1 MTTEETTPPFYTEA
15 QRQLQERYDMR
26 PLAQAVEAAI
36 VETELNEAHSWFIST
51 RDFFFLSTV
60 NADGEP
66 TVSHKGGDVGTV
78 KVIDSKTLAF
88 PAYDGN
94 GMFLSM
100 GNIDDT
106 AKIGMLFIDF
116 ETPNRIRV
124 QATATFSSEDDLISE
139 YPGSIG
145 MVRASVDRVFLNCA
159 RYIHPH
165 SRVST
170 SKYVPDDEGQ
180 QPFPTWKRIDDLQPH
195 LHTDDQGKAADNGGV
210 ITEDQYVEALMAGE
224 S

>member
-1 MTTEETTPPFYTEA
+1 MSTEESSPAFYTDA
-15 QRQLQERYDMR
+15 QRRIQEQYDMR

-36 VETELNEAHSWFIST
+36 VDTELNEVHIGFIST

-60 NADGEP
+60 NGAGEP

-78 KVIDSKTLAF
+78 KVIDNKTLAF

-100 GNIDDT
+100 GNIADT

-124 QATATFSSEDDLISE
+124 QATATFSSEDDLMSE

-145 MVRASVDRVFLNCA
+145 MVRASIDRVFLNCA

-165 SRVST
+165 SRVSA
-170 SKYVPDDEGQ
+170 SKYVPDAEGN
-180 QPFPTWKRIDDLQPH
+180 QPYPAWKRIDDLQPH
-195 LHTDDQGKAADNGGV
+195 LHVDDQGKAADNGGV
-210 ITEDQYVEALMAGE
+210 ITEAQYGAALMAGE